1 MRLLLRLISTM
12 DVLAKMYETMPCVP
26 SLVYFSRKLNKGADK
41 EDNYANT
48 KATMNSLIQMMAE
61 TDFDEL
67 EARHLEFLKSS
78 DSESQYTVSSDTKE
92 TSGFMAEKV
101 ASVAEQLRQINELD
115 KKLTTAI
122 YAVDEK
128 IRHAKQ
134 SLDMGAGITDQFSM
148 AQNQEPTDFSTL
160 FEDKPV
166 QLPNSDRLDLTAP
179 YAPPGF
185 ERQIDIP

>member
-1 MRLLLRLISTM
+1 M

-26 SLVYFSRKLNKGADK
+26 SLVYFSRKLNKGANK

-48 KATMNSLIQMMAE
+48 KETMNSLIRMMAE

-92 TSGFMAEKV
+92 TSGFIAEKV
-101 ASVAEQLRQINELD
+101 ADVAEQLKQMNELD

-148 AQNQEPTDFSTL
+148 EQNQQATDFSTL

-166 QLPNSDRLDLTAP
+166 HIPNSAGQDLALPAP
-179 YAPPGF
+179 YPPPGF